1 MRLPSERDVLVNT
14 SSSGRH
20 AGPETPPFVSLAGV
34 TLDGGMVA
42 PRPAAWLGSIVSN
55 VRPPPSVAMS
65 PSVTGNRNSEITDKS
80 LRLLPLSMLHAAERA
95 TELREDTESSSFP
108 RTREYTQDES
118 RTISKSRF
126 SSAQVPDGPELSRN
140 GDSRTPALADELMLR
155 A

>member
-1 MRLPSERDVLVNT
+1 MRLPSERDVLVNR

-65 PSVTGNRNSEITDKS
+65 PSVAGNRNSEITDKS

-95 TELREDTESSSFP
+95 TELREDTESSSLP
-108 RTREYTQDES
+108 
-118 RTISKSRF
+118 
-126 SSAQVPDGPELSRN
+126 GPESTPKMIQARSRN
-140 GDSRTPALADELMLR
+140 RVSPVPRSRMGLNSAEMETVGPQLLPMG
-155 A
+155 